1 MTQTDDAARLRA
13 LREVLRVVKAK
24 GLATQKELEA
34 ATGVDQTIISRIMQ
48 GRRRRFSNNLN
59 SLERYASMLIHG
71 TEIPVAVQQATKEFL
86 VVGTETELIASIK
99 LARQLVAGR
108 LR

>member
-13 LREVLRVVKAK
+13 LAEVLRVLKAK
-24 GLATQKELEA
+24 ALATQKELET
-34 ATGVDQTIISRIMQ
+34 ATGVDQTTISRIMN
-48 GRRRRFSNNLN
+48 GHRRRFSSNLMR
-59 SLERYASMLIHG
+59 LESYANMLTQG
-71 TEIPVAVQQATKEFL
+71 TEIPVAVQEATKEFL